1 MCRDLIPPQ
10 FKKIVDTLP
19 RLTWLHSVRLE
30 ECRINA
36 EWASFLGNEDSAMTF
51 GVLTEY
57 IHPEDRSAVLESMK
71 TAISH
76 RESYHIYY
84 RLAHR
89 SGNYRDVVTSG
100 FCKTS
105 SETNDPTWLAVTSDL
120 RHHIRSRATE
130 YKIEQRLEALHKTSD
145 IVFWVADKAGEVF
158 ELWGW
163 DSLTSQAGREAAG
176 WGWIDSVHPD
186 DKDSLARAWQES
198 VRTSRPFYKE
208 YRLRSRNGNFKWVEG
223 RGTPIW
229 GASGEVIEW
238 IGTVSDIDERKVR
251 ERELATSEERLRLA
265 LESTQLG
272 IWDVD
277 FTTGQHSWSNTT
289 REILEIDL
297 NSQINDDTFLNL
309 VHPDDR
315 ERVEKHFFS
324 NSQDDGSIYSGEYR
338 IITAQTKSEKWIS
351 ATGKTLTD
359 SQNQPIRKLGTI
371 RDITERVS
379 TLIAIKEGEEQLRL
393 ALDAARMNAWEI
405 DLETRVVKRSF
416 NTENLLG
423 LRSGS
428 LDAFL
433 ENTHPK
439 DQQLVLNFLAHHES
453 TQQIN
458 LRYHHPDGRM
468 LWLGMR
474 GERTDPGRLRGVT
487 FDITAQIQAEQE
499 LWRMAHEDD
508 LTGLLNRSAFN
519 NILQKKCSGEKHEE
533 LQFYL
538 VIVDIDN
545 FKEVNDTF
553 GHDAGDIL
561 LKRAASRIQAAFKD
575 QDSIARIGGDEFAI
589 VFTPSGSDSETAGMI
604 DRLHR
609 TLRKP
614 ITIAGRTFS
623 AQSSVGIATFPTDG
637 TTATELM
644 KSADIALYRAK
655 SDGRNRTAYYA
666 PHMRDKIVKRVELF
680 SEFDRALSQRE
691 LLVYYQPKIRL
702 DSGQLVGYEALLR
715 WHHPSRG
722 VLTPGV
728 FGMIFENFELS
739 QAVGDLVL
747 EQITDDLCYWH
758 SIGINPGRIAFNLS
772 ASDFFADNL
781 STNILDKL
789 ERKSLPPTSI
799 EVEITEDVF
808 LNDSNRNNEFH
819 IKALSESGVTIALDD
834 FGTGFASLTHL
845 KRFPIGNI
853 KIDRSF
859 ISNIDTDHRDK
870 SIVSV
875 ITNLSKE
882 LGIKTT
888 AEGVEN
894 INQIKIL
901 KEISCTD
908 IQGYFVS
915 PAIHPHKVKEFN
927 FINCLI
933 HPETD

>member
-1 MCRDLIPPQ
+1 MCRDLIPSQ
-10 FKKIVDTLP
+10 FKEIVDTLP
-19 RLTWLHSVRLE
+19 QLAWLHSVRLE

-36 EWASFLGNEDSAMTF
+36 EWASFLGNEGSAMSF

-57 IHPEDRSAVLESMK
+57 IHPEDRTAVLESMK
-71 TAISH
+71 TAISL
-76 RESYHIYY
+76 REAYHICY

-89 SGNYRDVVTSG
+89 SGHYRNVVTSG

-105 SETNDPTWLAVTSDL
+105 SETNDPAWLAVTIDL
-120 RHHIRSRATE
+120 KHHVRSRATE
-130 YKIEQRLEALHKTSD
+130 HKIEQRLKALHKTSD
-145 IVFWVADKAGEVF
+145 TVFWVADKDGEVF
-158 ELWGW
+158 EQWGW
-163 DSLTSQAGREAAG
+163 DSLTSQADREAAG
-176 WGWIDSVHPD
+176 WGWLDAVHPD

-198 VRTSRPFYKE
+198 VRTSLPFYKE
-208 YRLRSRNGNFKWVEG
+208 YRLRSRDGTFKWVEG

-229 GASGEVIEW
+229 STSGEVIEW
-238 IGTVSDIDERKVR
+238 IGTVSDIDERKVK

-277 FTTGQHSWSNTT
+277 FTTGQHSWTNTT

-297 NSQINDDTFLNL
+297 NFQINDDTFLNL

-315 ERVEKHFFS
+315 ERVENHFFDS
-324 NSQDDGSIYSGEYR
+324 SQNEGTIYSGEYR
-338 IITAQTKSEKWIS
+338 IITAQTKSVKWIS
-351 ATGKTLTD
+351 ATGRTLTD

-371 RDITERVS
+371 RDITERIN
-379 TLIAIKEGEEQLRL
+379 THIAIKEGEKQLRL
-393 ALDAARMNAWEI
+393 ALNAARMNAWEI
-405 DLETRVVKRSF
+405 DLETRFVKRSF

-423 LRSGS
+423 LSSGS

-433 ENTHPK
+433 ENTHPE
-439 DQQLVLNFLAHHES
+439 DQQLVLNFLVHHEP
-453 TQQIN
+453 THQIN
-458 LRYHHPDGRM
+458 LRYYHPDGRM

-474 GERTDPGRLRGVT
+474 GERTEPGRLRGVT

-499 LWRMAHEDD
+499 LWRMAHEDN

-519 NILQKKCSGEKHEE
+519 NILQKKCTGEKHEDP
-533 LQFYL
+533 QFYV

-575 QDSIARIGGDEFAI
+575 QESVARIGGDEFAI
-589 VFTPSGSDSETAGMI
+589 VFTPIGSDSDLTEMI

-614 ITIAGRTFS
+614 ITISGRTFS
-623 AQSSVGIATFPTDG
+623 AQSSVGIATFPSDG

-666 PHMRDKIVKRVELF
+666 PHMRDKIIKRVELF

-758 SIGINPGRIAFNLS
+758 STGINTGRIAFNLS

-927 FINCLI
+927 FIN
-933 HPETD
+933 